1 MFGDDLF
8 DMNHPFN
15 QNMEKS
21 YNHYKEWQKLN
32 QKIQNNRPNEPRVVN

>member
-15 QNMEKS
+15 QRAWRNYSVIVIIK
-21 YNHYKEWQKLN
+21 NGRN
-32 QKIQNNRPNEPRVVN
+32 